1 MGKIIKKK
9 NGENPKE
16 GSLDER
22 LKRFEEPEE
31 EIKLEKE
38 DKGLSSEKT
47 IKEKRE
53 KISLSERLKG
63 FKEDPEEKK
72 KREENR
78 KINWAE
84 FKAGSL
90 SALKAIGTGIGI
102 GILIVLLLF
111 SVINSFFLIKRVS
124 SQAGLIGKIADN
136 ISLMTE
142 TQGKIINKVKALE
155 SNQSSDTTKTAD
167 VSSVQVQSIVIEPG
181 FNPDPNLIDI
191 SKEVNLPKI
200 PEDSILFED
209 YRVFPDVEGV
219 WGKARA
225 GFNDW
230 FNDEFSSSDR
240 RRNVQIPTFKWL
252 AFTGEEGWWPGI
264 GSLKDPDGGEI
275 LLVVINCWEEP
286 GEFLMAYLLH
296 GFWAFGEVW
305 DMSDMLES
313 PDRYGD
319 YTLETMATIRNH
331 FLNQT
336 SSTEPNPEFRG
347 HTGKVTQAKTVTW
360 VCVLRWYDGS
370 FRLVN
375 SGQWIRGQ

>member
-16 GSLDER
+16 SSLDER
-22 LKRFEEPEE
+22 LKRFKGKTEEPGK

-72 KREENR
+72 KREEQR

-90 SALKAIGTGIGI
+90 EALKGIGI

-111 SVINSFFLIKRVS
+111 SVINVFFLGKRVFS
-124 SQAGLIGKIADN
+124 LTENIGLIVDI
-136 ISLMTE
+136 
-142 TQGKIINKVKALE
+142 QGTIIDKVKALE

-347 HTGKVTQAKTVTW
+347 HTGKVTQAETVTW